1 MNIVLSAVCVLL
13 GVLFFS
19 FADVRSQDNGYT
31 PPTPVIL
38 NGDVNADGMWC
49 MDDPVQIIYHLYR
62 DGRELPCRNA
72 ADVDRNGSIDVNDVV
87 LSLRFLFFGDEINE
101 CPVTCL
107 NTEDL
112 YKID

>member
-38 NGDVNADGMWC
+38 NGDVNADG
-49 MDDPVQIIYHLYR
+49 
-62 DGRELPCRNA
+62 G
-72 ADVDRNGSIDVNDVV
+72 ID
-87 LSLRFLFFGDEINE
+87 LSDAVYTMAF
-101 CPVTCL
+101 
-107 NTEDL
+107 
-112 YKID
+112 